1 MILSTPIF
9 GNATTSGW
17 HSNSKG
23 FLMSI
28 PPLSKPK
35 TNKTTHVKE
44 KITEQTSLETHY

>member
-23 FLMSI
+23 FLMS
-28 PPLSKPK
+28 KPK

-44 KITEQTSLETHY
+44 KITELTSLETHY